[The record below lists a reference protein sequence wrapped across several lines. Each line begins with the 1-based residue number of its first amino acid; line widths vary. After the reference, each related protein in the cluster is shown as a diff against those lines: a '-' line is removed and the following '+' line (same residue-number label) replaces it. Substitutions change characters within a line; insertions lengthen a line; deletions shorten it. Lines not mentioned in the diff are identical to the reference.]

1 MSPAT
6 PPRPRGGAGV
16 EPRPS
21 RRSSPAVRRKS
32 HTVFETESELS
43 GRIRVIEDDVERRL
57 VVAGDT
63 LSVYPLDGNWTRF
76 YTDYWWHALAAVT
89 FPARPSVLLVGLGGG
104 TQIHLLRR
112 IVRPRRISAIERDP
126 VIVRVARDW
135 FGLAGIGGIEF
146 LCDGADVVVPSLAAA
161 ERRFDF
167 IMEDAAYAE
176 VPERAL
182 PLARALAERVAP
194 AGTLVFNRH
203 HRSDA
208 TQLTKEMRARFEE
221 VTIRRVRR
229 EGENALV
236 ICARPRRPGD
246 DASVA

>member
-1 MSPAT
+1 MASKAGAT
-6 PPRPRGGAGV
+6 RI
-16 EPRPS
+16 
-21 RRSSPAVRRKS
+21 RRKS

-63 LSVYPLDGNWTRF
+63 LSVYPLDGDWTRF
-76 YTDYWWHALAAVT
+76 HTDYWWHALASVT
-89 FPARPSVLLVGLGGG
+89 FPPRPSVLLVGLGGG

-112 IVRPRRISAIERDP
+112 IARPRRISAIERDP
-126 VIVRVARDW
+126 AIVRVARDW
-135 FGLAGIGGIEF
+135 FGLARLGGLEF
-146 LCDGADVVVPSLAAA
+146 LCGDADVVVRSLADAG
-161 ERRFDF
+161 RRFDF

-182 PLARALAERVAP
+182 PLARALADRVAP
-194 AGTLVFNRH
+194 DGALVFNRH

-208 TQLTKEMRARFEE
+208 TALTREMRARFEH
-221 VTIRRVRR
+221 VTVRRVRR

-236 ICARPRRPGD
+236 ICTHPLPAESRAGVPTPAAPGR
-246 DASVA
+246 